1 MSAVRAR
8 TAVALAVGLVLALLS
23 AACTVD
29 EPDAEAWRDLARQ
42 SLDDVASEVAT
53 TRLTLTQLA
62 EDRLP
67 TSYGVTVLVSAEQ
80 AVSAAEDGLGSV
92 QPPEGLDRRADQ
104 VLDLIG
110 SAADAVQRARE
121 AVVAGQVLVPHLVDR
136 LRTLQDTLDRRR
148 AAL

>member
-1 MSAVRAR
+1 MRAR
-8 TAVALAVGLVLALLS
+8 PALAVGTVLVVLTT

-29 EPDAEAWRDLARQ
+29 QPGPEAWRDLARQ

-67 TSYGVTVLVSAEQ
+67 TSYGVTVLVGAEQ
-80 AVSAAEDGLGSV
+80 ALSTAEQGLAST
-92 QPPEGLDRRADQ
+92 QPPEGLDRRADRLL
-104 VLDLIG
+104 VLIG
-110 SAADAVQRARE
+110 RAGDAVQQARE
-121 AVVAGQVLVPHLVDR
+121 AVVAGRLDMPRLVVHLR
-136 LRTLQDTLDRRR
+136 RLQDTLDRRR